1 MSNYRADLHLH
12 TNYSDGVL
20 SPSKLID
27 LAKKNN
33 LSVISI
39 TDHDNV
45 NGIDEAIEYGNS
57 AGIQVIPG
65 VEISAD
71 IDDNE
76 IHILGYFIDHKN
88 PEFLEFLKNSRQ
100 MRIERNEKIVNKLN
114 DLGSK
119 ISFDDILKKVGSQ
132 SSLGRP
138 HIAMEL
144 HDEGFVKTYYEAFF
158 KYIGDDKTA
167 FVRKSNP
174 DAKDVIKM
182 ISKCKG
188 LSFIAHPGKHIR
200 DEKLLKLIEQGLD
213 GIEVVHP
220 SHDKESMTYFNKI
233 ISEKFLL
240 SSGGSDFH
248 GGIKNDSSSLGKF
261 YISGTEIQNMK
272 RRLFI

>member
-248 GGIKNDSSSLGKF
+248 GGIKNDSSSIGKF

>member
-1 MSNYRADLHLH
+1 MTNYKADLHLH

-27 LAKKNN
+27 LAKKND

-45 NGIDEAIEYGNS
+45 NGIEEAIEYGNS
-57 AGIQVIPG
+57 VGIQVIPG

-88 PEFLEFLKNSRQ
+88 PEFLDFLKNSRQ

-119 ISFDDILKKVGSQ
+119 INFDDILKKVGSQ
-132 SSLGRP
+132 TSLGRP

-144 HDEGFVKTYYEAFF
+144 YDEGFVKTYYEAFF

-167 FVRKSNP
+167 YVRKSNP
-174 DAKDVIKM
+174 DAKEVIEM

-188 LSFIAHPGKHIR
+188 LSFIAHPGKYIR
-200 DEKLLKLIEQGLD
+200 DEKLLKLTEHGLD

-220 SHDKESMTYFNKI
+220 SHDKESMAYFNKI

-261 YISGTEIQNMK
+261 CISGTEIQNMK

>member
-119 ISFDDILKKVGSQ
+119 ISFDDILKKVGAQ

-188 LSFIAHPGKHIR
+188 LSFIAHPGKYIR

-248 GGIKNDSSSLGKF
+248 GGIKNDSSSIGKF

>member
-1 MSNYRADLHLH
+1 MTNYKADLHLH

-27 LAKKNN
+27 LAKKND

-45 NGIDEAIEYGNS
+45 NGIEEAIEYGNS
-57 AGIQVIPG
+57 VGIQVIPG

-88 PEFLEFLKNSRQ
+88 PEFLDFLKNSRQ

-119 ISFDDILKKVGSQ
+119 INFDDILKKVGSQ
-132 SSLGRP
+132 TSLGRP

-144 HDEGFVKTYYEAFF
+144 YDEGFVKTYYEAFF

-167 FVRKSNP
+167 YVRKSNP
-174 DAKDVIKM
+174 DAKEVIEM

-188 LSFIAHPGKHIR
+188 LSFIAHPGKYIR
-200 DEKLLKLIEQGLD
+200 DEKLLKLTEHGLD

-220 SHDKESMTYFNKI
+220 SHDKESMAYFNKI

-248 GGIKNDSSSLGKF
+248 GGIKNDSSCLGKF
-261 YISGTEIQNMK
+261 CISGTEIQNMK

>member
-1 MSNYRADLHLH
+1 LTNYKADLHLH

-27 LAKKNN
+27 LAKKND

-45 NGIDEAIEYGNS
+45 NGIEEAIEYGNS
-57 AGIQVIPG
+57 VGIQVIPG

-88 PEFLEFLKNSRQ
+88 PEFLDFLKNSRQ

-119 ISFDDILKKVGSQ
+119 INFDDILKKVGSQ
-132 SSLGRP
+132 TSLGRP

-144 HDEGFVKTYYEAFF
+144 YDEGFVKTYYEAFF

-167 FVRKSNP
+167 YVRKSNP
-174 DAKDVIKM
+174 DAKEVIEM

-188 LSFIAHPGKHIR
+188 LSFIAHPGKYIR
-200 DEKLLKLIEQGLD
+200 DEKLLKLTEHGLD

-220 SHDKESMTYFNKI
+220 SHDKESMAYFNKI

-248 GGIKNDSSSLGKF
+248 GGIKNDSSCLGKF
-261 YISGTEIQNMK
+261 CISGTEIQNMK

>member
-1 MSNYRADLHLH
+1 LTNYKADLHLH

-27 LAKKNN
+27 LAKKND

-45 NGIDEAIEYGNS
+45 NGIEEAIEYGNS
-57 AGIQVIPG
+57 VGIQVIPG

-88 PEFLEFLKNSRQ
+88 PEFLDFLKNSRQ

-119 ISFDDILKKVGSQ
+119 INFDNILKKVGSQ
-132 SSLGRP
+132 TSLGRP

-144 HDEGFVKTYYEAFF
+144 YDEGFVKTYYEAFF

-167 FVRKSNP
+167 YVRKSNP
-174 DAKDVIKM
+174 DAKEVIEM

-188 LSFIAHPGKHIR
+188 LSFIAHPGKYIR
-200 DEKLLKLIEQGLD
+200 DEKLLKLTEHGLD

-220 SHDKESMTYFNKI
+220 SHDKESMAYFNKI

-248 GGIKNDSSSLGKF
+248 GGIKNDSSCLGKF
-261 YISGTEIQNMK
+261 CISGTEIQNMK

>member
-1 MSNYRADLHLH
+1 MTNYKADLHLH

-27 LAKKNN
+27 LAKKND

-45 NGIDEAIEYGNS
+45 NGIEEAIEYGNS
-57 AGIQVIPG
+57 VGIQVIPG

-88 PEFLEFLKNSRQ
+88 PEFLDFLKNSRQ

-119 ISFDDILKKVGSQ
+119 INFDNILKKVGSQ
-132 SSLGRP
+132 TSLGRP

-144 HDEGFVKTYYEAFF
+144 YDEGFVKTYYEAFF

-167 FVRKSNP
+167 YVRKSNP
-174 DAKDVIKM
+174 DAKEVIEM

-188 LSFIAHPGKHIR
+188 LSFIAHPGKYIR
-200 DEKLLKLIEQGLD
+200 DEKLLKLTEHGLD

-220 SHDKESMTYFNKI
+220 SHDKESMAYFNKI

-248 GGIKNDSSSLGKF
+248 GGIKNDSSCLGKF
-261 YISGTEIQNMK
+261 CISGTEIQNMK